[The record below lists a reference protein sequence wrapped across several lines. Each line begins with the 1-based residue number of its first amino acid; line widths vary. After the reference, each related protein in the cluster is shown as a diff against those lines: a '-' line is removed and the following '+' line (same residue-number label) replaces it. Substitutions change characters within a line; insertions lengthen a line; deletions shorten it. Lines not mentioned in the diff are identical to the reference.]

1 MCEIRSAGRFVKPQG
16 ERNMHVEVHTDNHI
30 AGSETLSRQVEAE
43 VEGAVNRFGTQII
56 RVIVQ
61 LNDTNGPKAGDRDKR
76 CLMEARIAGHQPVAV
91 SHEAG
96 VLDDAIAGAA
106 DKLERSLD
114 HVLGK
119 LDHKKGRTSF
129 GGDQTI

>member
-1 MCEIRSAGRFVKPQG
+1 
-16 ERNMHVEVHTDNHI
+16 MHVEVNTDNHI
-30 AGSETLSRQVEAE
+30 EGTDELSRLVEAE
-43 VEGAVNRFGTQII
+43 VEGALGRFGEQII

-61 LNDTNGPKAGDRDKR
+61 LNDTNAHKSGDRDKR

-96 VLDDAIAGAA
+96 TLEGAVA
-106 DKLERSLD
+106 AAAEKLERALD
-114 HVLGK
+114 HVVGK
-119 LDHKKGRTSF
+119 LGQKKGRTSF

>member
-1 MCEIRSAGRFVKPQG
+1 
-16 ERNMHVEVHTDNHI
+16 MHVEVHTDNHI
-30 AGSETLSRQVEAE
+30 EGGEELSRQVESE
-43 VEGAVNRFGTQII
+43 VEGTLGRFGEQII

-61 LNDTNGPKAGDRDKR
+61 LNDVNGHKSGDRDKR

-96 VLDDAIAGAA
+96 SLDEAIDAAA

-114 HVLGK
+114 HIFGK
-119 LDHKKGRTSF
+119 LDHKKGRVSH